1 MHCKNVD
8 RFITYVSLTLTLCLA
23 GCSIEDD
30 IPYPTIVP
38 EITAFTVEGLCD
50 ASGEGEGAA
59 KIDNKLRTINLYVN
73 DKVDIHN
80 LRITNVEVTDDAAV
94 TIDGQCYASSATYA
108 KREDNAAGE
117 NTTTWGVTK
126 KTAFRADCSRD
137 IPVQVSTWQDYEWTL
152 HVEQVIN
159 REVDIEGQVGN
170 AIIDASSNV
179 VIVYVANTESLSH
192 LKVNKFSL
200 GGTHGQVTPD
210 PTTEE
215 SSDFRQHRRFGVLYA
230 WTSDTTTW
238 DVYVY
243 TTERTI
249 EPTVDVATNENGHT
263 VVSGTRPNGVIPT
276 VEYRAEGEDTWT
288 TVASEMVK
296 LPTSTS
302 YEIDFDALHNDVQ
315 YYFRVTFGDKTLEGE
330 PSYFVGEQLK
340 NSSFED
346 WQITGD
352 EKHPLYLPWGAGDES
367 FWDTGNHGAA
377 TVGASNSTYA
387 EDGGRRYACLQSKYI
402 VIKFAAGS
410 IFTGSY
416 LATDGTNGILSFG
429 RPFTSRPQRM
439 TFDFQYKTSPINR
452 TGGEWQDAWGKYI
465 TRQLYEGLK
474 GRPDSCN
481 VYIALGD
488 WEPATYKGKE
498 SPYLIKT
505 RPSELHLLDLHDDH
519 LIGYGQMTC
528 GKDVSTWQ
536 HETIEIKYRNQRKP
550 KYIIVVASSSKY
562 GDYFTGGES
571 SLLKIDDF
579 KLIY

>member
-1 MHCKNVD
+1 MRCKNVD
-8 RFITYVSLTLTLCLA
+8 RFIMCLGLTLTMCLA

-38 EITAFTVEGLCD
+38 DITAFTVEGLCD
-50 ASGEGEGAA
+50 ASGEGEGTAE
-59 KIDNKLRTINLYVN
+59 IDNKKRTIHLYVN
-73 DKVDIHN
+73 DMVDIRH
-80 LRITNVEVTDDAAV
+80 LRITNVEVTNDAAV
-94 TIDGQCYASSATYA
+94 TIDGQCYAASATYA
-108 KREDNAAGE
+108 QRQDNADGE
-117 NTTTWGVTK
+117 NATAGSTAGQ
-126 KTAFRADCSRD
+126 TAFRTDCSRD
-137 IPVQVSTWQDYEWTL
+137 ITVKVSTWQDYEWTL

-159 REVDIEGQVGN
+159 REIEIEGQVGN
-170 AIIDASSNV
+170 AVIDASTNV
-179 VIVYVANTESLSH
+179 AIVYVANTESLSH

-200 GGTHGQVTPD
+200 GGTHGRVTPD
-210 PTTEE
+210 PTAEE
-215 SSDFRQHRRFGVLYA
+215 YADFRQHRRFSVQYA
-230 WTSDTTTW
+230 WASQATTW

-249 EPTVDVATNENGHT
+249 EPTLDVATNEQGFT
-263 VVSGTRPNGVIPT
+263 VLSGTRPNGIIPT
-276 VEYRAEGEDTWT
+276 AEYRAEGEETWT
-288 TVASEMVK
+288 TVAPELVK

-302 YEIDFDALHNDVQ
+302 YEIAFDALHNDIQ
-315 YYFRVTFGDKTLEGE
+315 YHCRVTFGDKTLEGE
-330 PSYFVGEQLK
+330 PFYFVGEQLK
-340 NSSFED
+340 NSSFES
-346 WQITGD
+346 WQIKGD
-352 EKHPLYLPWGAGDES
+352 EKRPLYLPWGEGEEP
-367 FWDTGNHGAA
+367 FWDTGNHGAT

-387 EDGGRRYACLQSKYI
+387 EEDGRRYACLQSKYI
-402 VIKFAAGS
+402 VIKFAAGN

-416 LATDGTNGILSFG
+416 LATDGSNGVLSFG
-429 RPFTSRPQRM
+429 RPFTSRPLRM
-439 TFDFQYKTSPINR
+439 TFDFQYKSSTITR
-452 TGGEWQDAWGKYI
+452 TGGEWQNAWGTYI

-488 WEPATYKGKE
+488 WEPTTYKGKE
-498 SPYLIKT
+498 SPYIIKT
-505 RPSELHLLDLHDDH
+505 RPSELHLLDLNNGH

>member
-1 MHCKNVD
+1 MRCKSVD
-8 RFITYVSLTLTLCLA
+8 RFIVCLGLTLTICLA

-38 EITAFTVEGLCD
+38 DITAFTVEGLCD
-50 ASGEGEGAA
+50 ASGEGEGTAE
-59 KIDNKLRTINLYVN
+59 IDNKKRTIHLYVN
-73 DKVDIHN
+73 DMVDIRH
-80 LRITNVEVTDDAAV
+80 LRITHVEVTNDAAV
-94 TIDGQCYASSATYA
+94 TIDGQCYAASATYA
-108 KREDNAAGE
+108 QRQDNADGE
-117 NTTTWGVTK
+117 NATAGSTTGR
-126 KTAFRADCSRD
+126 TAFRTDCSKD
-137 IPVQVSTWQDYEWTL
+137 ITVKVSTWQDYEWTL

-159 REVDIEGQVGN
+159 REIEIEGQVGN
-170 AIIDASSNV
+170 AVIDASTNV
-179 VIVYVANTESLSH
+179 AIVYVANTESLSH

-200 GGTHGQVTPD
+200 GGTHGRVTPD
-210 PTTEE
+210 PTAEE
-215 SSDFRQHRRFGVLYA
+215 HSDFRQHRRFSVQYA
-230 WTSDTTTW
+230 WASQATTW

-243 TTERTI
+243 T
-249 EPTVDVATNENGHT
+249 
-263 VVSGTRPNGVIPT
+263 
-276 VEYRAEGEDTWT
+276 AEGEETWT
-288 TVASEMVK
+288 TVAPELVK

-302 YEIDFDALHNDVQ
+302 YEIAFDALHNDIQ
-315 YYFRVTFGDKTLEGE
+315 YYCRVTFGDKTLEGE
-330 PSYFVGEQLK
+330 PFYFVGEQLK
-340 NSSFED
+340 NSSFEN
-346 WQITGD
+346 WQIKGD
-352 EKHPLYLPWGAGDES
+352 EKRPLYLPWGEGEEP
-367 FWDTGNHGAA
+367 FWDTGNHGAT

-387 EDGGRRYACLQSKYI
+387 EEDGRRYACLQSKYI
-402 VIKFAAGS
+402 VIKFAAGN

-416 LATDGTNGILSFG
+416 LATDGSNGVLSFG

-439 TFDFQYKTSPINR
+439 TFDFQYKSSTITR
-452 TGGEWQDAWGKYI
+452 TGGEWQNAWGAYI

-488 WEPATYKGKE
+488 WEPTTYKGKE

-505 RPSELHLLDLHDDH
+505 RPSELHLLDLNNDH

-528 GKDVSTWQ
+528 GKDVSAWQ
-536 HETIEIKYRNQRKP
+536 HETIEIKYRNERKP